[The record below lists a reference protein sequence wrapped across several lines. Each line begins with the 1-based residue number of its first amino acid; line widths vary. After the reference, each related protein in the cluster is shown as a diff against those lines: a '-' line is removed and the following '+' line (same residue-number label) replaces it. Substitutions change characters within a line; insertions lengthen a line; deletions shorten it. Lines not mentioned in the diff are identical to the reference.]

1 MPDINPKM
9 TISEEAIDLAEH
21 IAIECGC
28 SMPTCI
34 SWVVTSWIQSA
45 LDRAYNQALED
56 AAKVVEP
63 EYEFEVFAKR
73 RQKYADSSEAR
84 NEGSEANRRPL
95 LYGNVA
101 LHNGQRRLGERKTYR
116 RRDYPIRPRPR
127 L

>member
-73 RQKYADSSEAR
+73 RQKYAETIR
-84 NEGSEANRRPL
+84 TLKR
-95 LYGNVA
+95 
-101 LHNGQRRLGERKTYR
+101 GQK
-116 RRDYPIRPRPR
+116 
-127 L
+127 